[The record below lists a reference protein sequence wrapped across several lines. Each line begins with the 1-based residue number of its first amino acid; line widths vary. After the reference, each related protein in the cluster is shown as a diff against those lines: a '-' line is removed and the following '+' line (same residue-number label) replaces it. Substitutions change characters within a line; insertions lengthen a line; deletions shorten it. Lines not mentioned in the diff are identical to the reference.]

1 MRISG
6 VKTAGP
12 LICHNDLAARG
23 ASQMSTRGNK
33 MITGRSILG
42 AGTAMALALMAAP
55 ALAKTDTP
63 APAPDPAPSGAQ
75 VIDGDV
81 VVTAQ
86 HREQTLM
93 DVPQSISVVSGAT
106 LERQQAINFEQYAQL
121 VPGLTLTQE
130 NPGETRL
137 VLRGINTGS
146 VGSTVAVYV
155 DDVPFGSSG
164 SLSNGGILAGDFDT
178 FDVARVEVL
187 RGPQGTLYGS
197 NSLGGVL
204 KFVTALPSTQ
214 KLEVRGQAGIESTRG
229 GEASY
234 SANGLVNIPLGE
246 TLAFRASGFYH
257 KLGGYID
264 TVGRTASNVN
274 DAESYGGR
282 ASLLFKPTSELSI
295 RLTGLMQNINV
306 DSPANFEVD
315 PVTFQPI
322 NALTTLPQGTNRTRL
337 ELYPELN
344 TVHYQLYNGTIN
356 YDFGPAT
363 LTSVTSYATQR
374 QRQVSDISTNAA
386 RATAQVIYGAPG
398 TTNTV
403 GLAYRNDIS
412 LTKFT
417 QEVRLASADSVTFE
431 WLVGGYYTHEKTRL
445 YQEYLPFTIASRA
458 LIPQA
463 TTFAGLTFS
472 KFVYAQIDAS
482 YEEYAGFA
490 SGTLHLGPR
499 FDITAGGRYSHN
511 SQNSTQAVI
520 QLGLGTPIKGGSS
533 EGVFTWS
540 VSPRFEINSHNS
552 IYARAAKG
560 YRPGGPNFVPPNP
573 GPDFPTQFNS
583 DTLVSYE
590 AGYRG
595 ETANRAF
602 SIDVSAFYINWKNIL
617 INTSTTVNGTIVG
630 INGNGQRARS
640 YGVEATATLRPTR
653 GLNVVANIAYT
664 RAKLLDDTVPAGATG
679 LNLTGGLAGDTLPY
693 SPTWNGN
700 VSADYDWAVGPDAH
714 VYIGGNIHLI
724 GDQAAGFSPT
734 YRTDFSRRLTIDG
747 YQTVD
752 LRAGVNFDRFSI
764 GLYVKNLTNTYA
776 LSNLSY
782 PFTVPTDIGGTNKGL
797 GRAVSIRPRTFG
809 ATLGFNF

>member
-12 LICHNDLAARG
+12 LIRHNDLAARG

-55 ALAKTDTP
+55 AFAKTDTP
-63 APAPDPAPSGAQ
+63 APAPAPDPAQSGAQ

-86 HREQTLM
+86 HREQTLAE
-93 DVPQSISVVSGAT
+93 VPQSISVVSSAT
-106 LERQQAINFEQYAQL
+106 LERQAAIKFEDYAQL
-121 VPGLTLTQE
+121 VPSLTLTQE

-178 FDVARVEVL
+178 FDVQRVEVL

-204 KFVTALPSTQ
+204 KFVTATPSTE
-214 KLEVRGQAGIESTRG
+214 KLAVRGQAGVESTQG

-234 SANGLVNIPLGE
+234 SGNAMVNVPLGD

-264 TVGRTASNVN
+264 TVGRSASNVN

-295 RLTGLMQNINV
+295 RLMALIQNINV

-315 PVTFQPI
+315 PLTYQPV

-344 TVHYQLYNGTIN
+344 TVHYKLYNGTIN
-356 YDFGPAT
+356 YNLGPAT
-363 LTSVTSYATQR
+363 LTSVTSYATQK
-374 QRQVSDISTNAA
+374 QKQISDISTNAA
-386 RATAQVIYGAPG
+386 RATAQFLYGAPG

-403 GLAYRNDIS
+403 GLAYQNDIS

-417 QEVRLASADSVTFE
+417 QEVRLASADSDTFE
-431 WLVGGYYTHEKTRL
+431 WLIGGYYTHEKTRL
-445 YQEYLPFTIASRA
+445 YQEYLPFTIATRG

-463 TTFAGLTFS
+463 NPPGFTFA

-482 YEEYAGFA
+482 YEEYAAFA
-490 SGTLHLGPR
+490 SGTLHLGPQ

-511 SQNSTQAVI
+511 NQSSTQAVV
-520 QLGLGTPIKGGSS
+520 QLGLGDPTFGGSS

-540 VSPRFEINSHNS
+540 IAPRFEINKHNS
-552 IYARAAKG
+552 IYGRIGKG
-560 YRPGGPNFVPPNP
+560 YRPGGPNFVPPGATADYP
-573 GPDFPTQFNS
+573 RQFNS

-595 ETANRAF
+595 ETADHAF
-602 SIDVSAFYINWKNIL
+602 SIDVAAFYIDWKNIL
-617 INTSTTVNGTIVG
+617 IATSTTVNGTPVG
-630 INGNGQRARS
+630 VDGNGKRAQS
-640 YGVEATATLRPTR
+640 YGVEGTVTLRLFC
-653 GLNVVANIAYT
+653 GLNVDANVT
-664 RAKLLDDTVPAGATG
+664 
-679 LNLTGGLAGDTLPY
+679 
-693 SPTWNGN
+693 
-700 VSADYDWAVGPDAH
+700 
-714 VYIGGNIHLI
+714 
-724 GDQAAGFSPT
+724 
-734 YRTDFSRRLTIDG
+734 
-747 YQTVD
+747 
-752 LRAGVNFDRFSI
+752 
-764 GLYVKNLTNTYA
+764 
-776 LSNLSY
+776 
-782 PFTVPTDIGGTNKGL
+782 
-797 GRAVSIRPRTFG
+797 
-809 ATLGFNF
+809 

>member
-1 MRISG
+1 
-6 VKTAGP
+6 
-12 LICHNDLAARG
+12 
-23 ASQMSTRGNK
+23 MSTRGNK
-33 MITGRSILG
+33 MINARMILS
-42 AGTAMALALMAAP
+42 AGTAMTLALMAAP
-55 ALAKTDTP
+55 AFAKAEAP
-63 APAPDPAPSGAQ
+63 APAPAADPQPDAPLGEE
-75 VIDGDV
+75 V

-86 HREQTLM
+86 HREQTLA
-93 DVPQSISVVSGAT
+93 DVPQSISVVSSAT
-106 LERQQAINFEQYAQL
+106 LERQAAINFQDYAQL

-178 FDVARVEVL
+178 FDVQRIEVL

-204 KFVTALPSTQ
+204 KFVTGTPSTQ
-214 KLEVRGQAGIESTRG
+214 KFEVRGQAGVESTQS

-234 SANGLVNIPLGE
+234 NANALVNVPLGDA
-246 TLAFRASGFYH
+246 LALRASGFYH
-257 KLGGYID
+257 KMGGYIN
-264 TVGRTASNVN
+264 TIGRTASNVN
-274 DAESYGGR
+274 NADSFGGR
-282 ASLLFKPTSELSI
+282 ASLLFKPTNDLSI
-295 RLTGLMQNINV
+295 RLTGLIQNINV

-315 PVTFQPI
+315 PVTLQPV
-322 NALTTLPQGTNRTRL
+322 NALTTSPQGIKRTRF

-344 TVHYQLYNGTIN
+344 TVHYQLYNGTLN
-356 YDFGPAT
+356 YNLGFAT
-363 LTSVTSYATQR
+363 LTSVTSYATQK
-374 QRQVSDISTNAA
+374 QKQISDISTNAA
-386 RATAQVIYGAPG
+386 RGTAQAVYGAAG

-403 GLAYRNDIS
+403 GLAYQNDIS

-417 QEVRLASADSVTFE
+417 QEVRLASADSDSFE
-431 WLVGGYYTHEKTRL
+431 WLIGGYYTHEKTRL
-445 YQEYLPFTIASRA
+445 YQEYLPFTISNRA

-472 KFVYAQIDAS
+472 KFVYAQIDAT
-482 YEEYAGFA
+482 YEEYAAFG

-511 SQNSTQAVI
+511 SQDSVQAVI
-520 QLGLGTPIKGGSS
+520 QLGGGTPISGKSS

-552 IYARAAKG
+552 IYARVAKG

-573 GPDFPTQFNS
+573 GPNFPTQFNS

-602 SIDVSAFYINWKNIL
+602 SVDASVFYIDWKNIL
-617 INTSTTVNGTIVG
+617 ISTTTSVNGTTVG
-630 INGNGQRARS
+630 INGNGRRARS
-640 YGVEATATLRPTR
+640 YGAEATVTLRPIR
-653 GLNVVANIAYT
+653 GFNVVGTIAYT
-664 RAKLLDDTVPAGATG
+664 KAKLLDDTVPAAGGA
-679 LNLTGGLAGDTLPY
+679 NFTGGLAGDQLPY
-693 SPTWNGN
+693 SPTWSGN
-700 VSADYDWAVGPDAH
+700 VSADYDWALSPDAH
-714 VYIGGNIHLI
+714 AYVGANIHLMA
-724 GDQAAGFSPT
+724 DQAAGFNLA
-734 YRTDFSRRLTIDG
+734 YRTAYARRLTIDG
-747 YQTVD
+747 YQTID
-752 LRAGVNFDRFSI
+752 LRAGVNFDRFSL
-764 GLYVKNLTNTYA
+764 GVYVKNLTNEYA
-776 LSNLSY
+776 LSNVSY
-782 PFTVPTDIGGTNKGL
+782 PFTVPVAIGGTNTAIA
-797 GRAVSIRPRTFG
+797 RAVSIRPRTIG